1 MNYIQRNFKDSEF
14 DLQKGLACKL
24 YLRRLNWQRA
34 ESEYL
39 QIRSKEYPE
48 NKALRVQILKQKIE
62 DITTSALQRQKAQQE
77 LIELEDHRLV
87 DLFDLNFEFEPADL
101 EE

>member
-1 MNYIQRNFKDSEF
+1 M
-14 DLQKGLACKL
+14 